1 MSAVVERTSWLTAD
15 YESIKGLLDSLGP
28 ASLAAM
34 REAARA
40 RFERVGL
47 PSTKDEEFKY
57 VSFRV
62 LEEGH
67 FGLPYGAIIDRHQVA
82 EHPIGKLD
90 AITVAFINGQ
100 YAPELSS
107 DQVLPEGAF
116 VGPLVDGFLSHN
128 VKILEHLGKIAT
140 LEGRLGTS
148 NDERFT
154 DLNTAF
160 LGEGA
165 FVYIPRGVALE
176 LPIHILW
183 MSEAKHGPFAAH
195 PRSLVVLEDGA
206 RAKVFESF
214 IGRAGIYFTNA
225 LSELHLGKGANLE
238 HVKFQDETGDSV
250 HVANVAYH
258 QEANSV
264 LTSTNVNL
272 GGKLVRNDLNV
283 WLNGEHT
290 ETWLNGVNLALG
302 DQVVDN
308 HTRIDHANPN
318 CNSFEVY
325 KTILGGHAVGVFNG
339 KIFVYEDAQK
349 TDAKQT
355 NQAVLLS
362 PHATF
367 NTKPQLEIF
376 ADDVKCTHGATVG
389 QLDEVA
395 LFYLRSRGLGLEE
408 ATTLLTYAFA
418 ADVVQ
423 RIDDLTVRAGLEA
436 LARERFVGAMPASV
450 G

>member
-1 MSAVVERTSWLTAD
+1 MAALADRSSRLTAD

-28 ASLAAM
+28 ASLASM

-57 VSFRV
+57 VSFRA

-67 FGLPYGAIIDRHQVA
+67 FGLPYGAIIDRHEVA

-90 AITVAFINGQ
+90 AITIAFINGQ

-107 DQVLPEGAF
+107 DQLLPEGAF
-116 VGPLVDGFLSHN
+116 VGPLVDGFLSHDA
-128 VKILEHLGKIAT
+128 VIIEHLGNIAT
-140 LEGRLGTS
+140 LEGRLGAT

-165 FVYIPRGVALE
+165 FVYIPRGASLE

-183 MSEAKHGPFAAH
+183 MSEAKHGPFASH
-195 PRSLVVLEDGA
+195 PRSLIVLEDGA
-206 RAKVFESF
+206 TAKVFESF

-225 LSELHLGKGANLE
+225 LSELRLGSGANLE
-238 HVKFQDETGDSV
+238 HIKFQDETGDSV
-250 HVANVAYH
+250 HVSNVAYH

-272 GGKLVRNDLNV
+272 GGKLVRNELNV

-302 DQVVDN
+302 DQAVDN
-308 HTRIDHANPN
+308 HTRIDHAKPN

-325 KTILGGHAVGVFNG
+325 KSILGGHAVGVFNG

-376 ADDVKCTHGATVG
+376 ADDVKCTHGATIG
-389 QLDEVA
+389 RLQQDA
-395 LFYLRSRGLGLEE
+395 LFYLRSRGIPEKD
-408 ATTLLTYAFA
+408 AKALLVYAFA
-418 ADVVQ
+418 AEVLEK
-423 RIDDLTVRAGLEA
+423 LTVPEVRGALEGLLFERLGAEEA
-436 LARERFVGAMPASV
+436 
-450 G
+450 

>member
-1 MSAVVERTSWLTAD
+1 MAVVVDRASRLTAD

-28 ASLAAM
+28 ASLASI
-34 REAARA
+34 RQAARA
-40 RFERVGL
+40 RFEMVGL
-47 PSTKDEEFKY
+47 PTAKDEEFKY
-57 VSFRV
+57 VSFRA

-67 FGLPYGAIIDRHQVA
+67 FGLPYGAIIDRHQVS

-116 VGPLVDGFLSHN
+116 VGPLEDGFLSHDAT
-128 VKILEHLGKIAT
+128 ILEHLGNIAT
-140 LEGRLGTS
+140 LAGRLGTT

-165 FVYIPRGVALE
+165 FVYVPRGAALD
-176 LPIHILW
+176 LPVHILW
-183 MSEAKHGPFAAH
+183 LSEAGHGPFAAH
-195 PRSLVVLEDGA
+195 PRSLIVLEEGA
-206 RAKVFESF
+206 TAKVFESF
-214 IGRAGIYFTNA
+214 IGRKGIYFTNA
-225 LSELHLGKGANLE
+225 LSELWLGAGANLE
-238 HVKFQDETGDSV
+238 HVKFQDETGEAV
-250 HVANVAYH
+250 HVGNLAFT
-258 QEANSV
+258 QEADSV

-272 GGKLVRNDLNV
+272 GGKLVRNDVNV

-302 DQVVDN
+302 DQAIDN
-308 HTRIDHANPN
+308 HTRIDHAKPN

-325 KTILGGHAVGVFNG
+325 KSVLGGHAVGTFNG

-362 PHATF
+362 PTATY

-376 ADDVKCTHGATVG
+376 ADDVKCTHGATIG
-389 QLDEVA
+389 RLHEEA
-395 LFYLRSRGLGLEE
+395 LFYLRSRGIPEPH
-408 ATTLLTYAFA
+408 AKALLIYAFA
-418 ADVVQ
+418 AEVLE
-423 RIDDLTVRAGLEA
+423 RLTVPEARAALEGLLFERLGAEEA
-436 LARERFVGAMPASV
+436 
-450 G
+450 